1 MKRTIEYSILCGV
14 SVLVSILLILFNMK
28 EFLIFTIILSLVFL
42 LLIFFNVND
51 NRSDD
56 AIYESTLK
64 KILKTYVA
72 ILIES
77 EELPSIRGKNIVKT
91 TSIDN
96 LINAQVEIR
105 KPIYYKKEFDYC
117 TFILLDDN
125 EALVYSLKRNDDIV
139 CAIDNVILE
148 EKINSSKEELLSGIE
163 NTTIIK
169 LDNNKV
175 YKISPVKEENKHISD
190 AEFLNM
196 LKSEYMPKFKR

>member
-28 EFLIFTIILSLVFL
+28 EFSIFTIILSLIFL

-77 EELPSIRGKNIVKT
+77 EELPSIKGKNIVKI

-117 TFILLDDN
+117 TFVLLDDK
-125 EALVYSLKRNDDIV
+125 EALVYSLKRNDDVV
-139 CAIDNVILE
+139 CTIDNIILE
-148 EKINSSKEELLSGIE
+148 EKINSSKEELLNGIE

-175 YKISPVKEENKHISD
+175 YKISPVKEENKQISD

-196 LKSEYMPKFKR
+196 LKSEYMPKYRK